1 MSYLPD
7 LYKVR
12 SGPGVFHREP
22 AQPLAAGAASLI
34 ENETNEFLSV
44 LYVLSGVF
52 QPGTLN
58 SEPLNL

>member
-12 SGPGVFHREP
+12 SGPGVS
-22 AQPLAAGAASLI
+22 APLVAEAPSLI

-44 LYVLSGVF
+44 FYVLSGVF